1 MIDICGVKRV
11 GTSDSTA
18 FASEFS
24 LSEKVGFI
32 TGIELLMQRGA
43 IAAINSGKMDIQIQ
57 CFHYFF

>member
-32 TGIELLMQRGA
+32 IGIELLMQRGA

-57 CFHYFF
+57 